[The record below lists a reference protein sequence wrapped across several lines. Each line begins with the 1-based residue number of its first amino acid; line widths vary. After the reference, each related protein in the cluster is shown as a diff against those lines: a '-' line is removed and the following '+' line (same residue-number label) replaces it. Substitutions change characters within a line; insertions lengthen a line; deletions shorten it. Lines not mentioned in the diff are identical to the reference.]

1 MVKVLVSDNIAQD
14 GIDILNEAGIEVTKK
29 TGLSEEELVK
39 EIKGYD
45 GIVIRSGTK
54 VKASIIEASDNLK
67 VIGRAGVGLDNV
79 DVDAA
84 TKKGI
89 IVMNTPLGNTI
100 STAEHTM
107 AVILSLARNIPQA
120 NLSMK
125 ENKWERKKFMGK
137 ELYGKV
143 LGIVGLGR
151 IGREVAKRAIEFG
164 MKVLTFDPYISEEIA
179 SKIEVELVEYND
191 LLKRSDYITFHIP
204 LSDNTYHML
213 SDKEF
218 EIMKDTA
225 YVINCSRGGVVDE
238 EALCKALSGKNI
250 AGAALDVYESE
261 PPENS
266 PLLELDNIVL
276 TPHLGAS
283 TEEAQLNVAVEVAE
297 QVRDALINNIVRN
310 AVNLPTIEPETAEV
324 LKPYFD
330 LSEKLGS
337 LLGQLVE
344 GNVKKVEIKYSGD
357 ILEYNVAPL
366 SAAVLKGFFSPILA
380 ESVNYVNSL
389 AIAKERHIS
398 VEEIKSSKVHNFNNL
413 IQVIVETNKER
424 KEVAGTLFS
433 NNNPKIVN
441 IDGYSLEAPPVGNM
455 LIIYNEDKPG
465 VIGHIGTVF
474 GKNNANISSMIF
486 GREEPGGNALM
497 VLNLDLTIDATVI
510 KELLDF
516 KYIRIVKRI
525 KL

>member
-1 MVKVLVSDNIAQD
+1 VVKVLVSDNIAQD
-14 GIDILNEAGIEVTKK
+14 GIDILTESGIEVIKK
-29 TGLSEEELVK
+29 TGLSEDELIR

-54 VKASIIEASDNLK
+54 IKSSIIEAADSLK

-107 AVILSLARNIPQA
+107 ALILALARNISQA
-120 NLSMK
+120 SLSMR

-137 ELYGKV
+137 ELHGKIIGV
-143 LGIVGLGR
+143 VGLGR
-151 IGREVAKRAIEFG
+151 IGREVAKRAIGFG
-164 MKVLTFDPYISEEIA
+164 MKVLTFDPYISEDIA
-179 SKIEVELVEYND
+179 SKIEVELVKYDE

-213 SDKEF
+213 SDKELK
-218 EIMKDTA
+218 MVKNTA
-225 YVINCSRGGVVDE
+225 YIINCSRGGIVDE
-238 EALCKALSGKNI
+238 EALCKALSEKNI
-250 AGAALDVYESE
+250 AGAALDVYENE
-261 PPENS
+261 PPESS
-266 PLLELDNIVL
+266 PLFELDNVVL

-297 QVRDALINNIVRN
+297 QVRDVLINNVVRN
-310 AVNLPTIEPETAEV
+310 AVNMPFIEPETAEI
-324 LKPYFD
+324 LKPYFN

-337 LLGQLVE
+337 LLGQLIE
-344 GNVKKVEIKYSGD
+344 GNVKKIEIKYSGD
-357 ILEYNVAPL
+357 ILEYDITSL
-366 SAAVLKGFFSPILA
+366 SSAILKGFFSPMLA
-380 ESVNYVNSL
+380 ESVNYVNAL
-389 AIAKERHIS
+389 IIAKERQIS
-398 VEEIKSSKVHNFNNL
+398 IEEVKSSKVHNFSNL
-413 IQVIVETNKER
+413 IQVIVQTNKEI

-433 NNNPKIVN
+433 DNNPKIVN
-441 IDGYSLEAPPVGNM
+441 IDGYYLEAPPVGNI
-455 LIIYNEDKPG
+455 LVIYNEDKPG
-465 VIGHIGTVF
+465 VIGHIGNIF
-474 GKNNANISSMIF
+474 GNNNVNISGMTF
-486 GREEPGGNALM
+486 GREELGGNALM
-497 VLNLDLTIDATVI
+497 VLNLDIAVDAAVV

-516 KYIRIVKRI
+516 KYIRAVKGI

>member
-14 GIDILNEAGIEVTKK
+14 GIDILTNSGIEAVKK
-29 TGLSEEELVK
+29 TGLSEEELIK

-45 GIVIRSGTK
+45 GIIIRSGTR
-54 VKASIIEASDNLK
+54 VNASIIGAADKLK
-67 VIGRAGVGLDNV
+67 VVGRAGVGLDNV
-79 DVDAA
+79 DVNAA
-84 TKKGI
+84 TKKGV

-107 AVILSLARNIPQA
+107 AVILALARNIPQA
-120 NLSMK
+120 NLSMR

-137 ELYGKV
+137 ELYGKI

-151 IGREVAKRAIEFG
+151 IGREVAKRSLEFG

-179 SKIEVELVEYND
+179 SKINVELVEYDD
-191 LLKRSDYITFHIP
+191 LLKSSDYITFHIP
-204 LSDNTYHML
+204 LSDNTHHML

-218 EIMKDTA
+218 GVMKDTA

-238 EALCKALSGKNI
+238 EALYRALSEKKI
-250 AGAALDVYESE
+250 AGAALDVYENE
-261 PPENS
+261 PPQNS
-266 PLLELDNIVL
+266 PLLELDNVVL

-297 QVRDALINNIVRN
+297 QVRDALVNNIIRN
-310 AVNLPTIEPETAEV
+310 AVNLPSIEPETAEI
-324 LKPYFD
+324 LKPYLD

-337 LLGQLVE
+337 LLGQTLN
-344 GNVKKVEIKYSGD
+344 GNVKRVQIKYSGD
-357 ILEYNVAPL
+357 ILEHDITPL
-366 SAAVLKGFFSPILA
+366 SSAILKGFFSPILA

-389 AIAKERHIS
+389 VIAKERHIS
-398 VEEIKSSKVHNFNNL
+398 IEEVKSSKVHNFSNL
-413 IQVIVETNKER
+413 IQVIVETNRER
-424 KEVAGTLFS
+424 KEVAGTLFN

-441 IDGYSLEAPPVGNM
+441 IDGYYLEASPLGNM
-455 LIIYNEDKPG
+455 LVIYNEDKPG

-474 GKNNANISSMIF
+474 GNNNANISSMTF

-497 VLNLDLTIDATVI
+497 VLNLDSAVDAAVI
-510 KELLDF
+510 KELLDC
-516 KYIRIVKRI
+516 KYIRAVKGV

>member
-1 MVKVLVSDNIAQD
+1 MVKVLVGDNIAQD
-14 GIDILNEAGIEVTKK
+14 GINILTEAGIEVTKK
-29 TGLSEEELVK
+29 IGLSEEELIK

-54 VKASIIEASDNLK
+54 VKASIIEASDKLK

-107 AVILSLARNIPQA
+107 AVILALARNIPQA

-125 ENKWERKKFMGK
+125 DNKWERKKFMGK

-143 LGIVGLGR
+143 IGIVGLGR
-151 IGREVAKRAIEFG
+151 IGREVAKRATGFG
-164 MKVLTFDPYISEEIA
+164 MKVLAFDPYISEEIT
-179 SKIEVELVEYND
+179 SKIEVELVEYD
-191 LLKRSDYITFHIP
+191 ELLKRVDYITFHIP
-204 LSDNTYHML
+204 LSDNTHHML
-213 SDKEF
+213 SHKEF
-218 EIMKDTA
+218 GMLKDTA
-225 YVINCSRGGVVDE
+225 HVVNCSRGGVIDE
-238 EALCKALSGKNI
+238 EALYKALSEKKI
-250 AGAALDVYESE
+250 AGAALDVYENE

-266 PLLELDNIVL
+266 PLLKLDNIVL

-297 QVRDALINNIVRN
+297 QVRDALVNNIVRN
-310 AVNLPTIEPETAEV
+310 AVNLPSIEPETAEV
-324 LKPYFD
+324 LKPYFN

-337 LLGQLVE
+337 LLGQLAE

-357 ILEYNVAPL
+357 ILKYNIATL
-366 SAAVLKGFFSPILA
+366 SSAILKGFFSPILA

-389 AIAKERHIS
+389 VIAKERHIS
-398 VEEIKSSKVHNFNNL
+398 IEEVKSSKVHNFSNL

-433 NNNPKIVN
+433 NHNPKVVN
-441 IDGYSLEAPPVGNM
+441 IDGYYLEASPEGNM
-455 LIIYNEDKPG
+455 LVIYNEDKPG

-474 GKNNANISSMIF
+474 GKNNANISGMTF

-497 VLNLDLTIDATVI
+497 ILNLDIAVDATVI

-516 KYIRIVKRI
+516 KYIRVVKGI

>member
-1 MVKVLVSDNIAQD
+1 MVKVLVGDNIAQD
-14 GIDILNEAGIEVTKK
+14 GIDILTKAGIEVTKK

-45 GIVIRSGTK
+45 GIIIRSGTK
-54 VKASIIEASDNLK
+54 VKSSIIDAADSLK

-84 TKKGI
+84 TKKGV

-107 AVILSLARNIPQA
+107 AVILALARNIPQA

-137 ELYGKV
+137 ELYGKI
-143 LGIVGLGR
+143 LGVVGLGR
-151 IGREVAKRAIEFG
+151 IGREVAKRAIGFG
-164 MKVLTFDPYISEEIA
+164 MKVLTFDPYISEDIA
-179 SKIEVELVEYND
+179 FKIEVELVEHNE

-213 SDKEF
+213 SDKELKM
-218 EIMKDTA
+218 IKNTA
-225 YVINCSRGGVVDE
+225 YIINCSRGGVVDE
-238 EALCKALSGKNI
+238 EALHRALSEKKI
-250 AGAALDVYESE
+250 AGAALDVYENE
-261 PPENS
+261 PPESS
-266 PLLELDNIVL
+266 PLLELDNIIL

-297 QVRDALINNIVRN
+297 QVRDALINNVIRN
-310 AVNLPTIEPETAEV
+310 AVNMPSIEPETAEV
-324 LKPYFD
+324 LKPYFN

-357 ILEYNVAPL
+357 ILEHDTTPL
-366 SAAVLKGFFSPILA
+366 SSAVLKGFFSPILA
-380 ESVNYVNSL
+380 ESVNYVNAL
-389 AIAKERHIS
+389 VIAKEREIS
-398 VEEIKSSKVHNFNNL
+398 VEEVKSSKVHNFSNL

-441 IDGYSLEAPPVGNM
+441 IDGYYLEAPPVGNM
-455 LIIYNEDKPG
+455 LVIYNEDKPG
-465 VIGHIGTVF
+465 VIGHIGTIF
-474 GKNNANISSMIF
+474 GRNNANISGMTF

-497 VLNLDLTIDATVI
+497 VLNLDIAVDATVI

-516 KYIRIVKRI
+516 KYIRVVKGI

>member
-1 MVKVLVSDNIAQD
+1 MLKVLVGDNIAQD
-14 GIDILNEAGIEVTKK
+14 GIDILTEAGIEVTKK
-29 TGLSEEELVK
+29 IGLNEEELIK

-45 GIVIRSGTK
+45 GIIIRSGTK
-54 VKASIIEASDNLK
+54 VKASIVEASDKLK

-107 AVILSLARNIPQA
+107 AVILALARNIPQA

-143 LGIVGLGR
+143 IGVVGLGR
-151 IGREVAKRAIEFG
+151 IGREVAKRSIEFG

-179 SKIEVELVEYND
+179 SKIEVELVEYD
-191 LLKRSDYITFHIP
+191 ELLKRSDYITFHIP

-213 SDKEF
+213 SDKELKVVKNTSY
-218 EIMKDTA
+218 I
-225 YVINCSRGGVVDE
+225 VNCSRGGVVDE
-238 EALCKALSGKNI
+238 EALYRALSDKSI
-250 AGAALDVYESE
+250 AGAALDVYENE
-261 PPENS
+261 PPDNS
-266 PLLELDNIVL
+266 PLLNLDNIVL

-297 QVRDALINNIVRN
+297 QVRDALVNNIVRN
-310 AVNLPTIEPETAEV
+310 AVNMPSIEPETAEI
-324 LKPYFD
+324 LKPYFN

-344 GNVKKVEIKYSGD
+344 GNVKKIEIKYSGD
-357 ILEYNVAPL
+357 ILKHDITPL
-366 SAAVLKGFFSPILA
+366 SSAVLKGFFSPILA
-380 ESVNYVNSL
+380 ESVNYVNAL
-389 AIAKERHIS
+389 VIAKERQIG
-398 VEEIKSSKVHNFNNL
+398 VEEIKSSKVHNFSNL

-424 KEVAGTLFS
+424 KEVSGTLFS

-441 IDGYSLEAPPVGNM
+441 IDGFYLEAPPVGNM

-465 VIGHIGTVF
+465 VIGHIGTIF
-474 GKNNANISSMIF
+474 GKNNANISGMTF
-486 GREEPGGNALM
+486 GRQDPGGNALM
-497 VLNLDLTIDATVI
+497 VLNLDIAVDANVV

-516 KYIRIVKRI
+516 KYIRVVKGI